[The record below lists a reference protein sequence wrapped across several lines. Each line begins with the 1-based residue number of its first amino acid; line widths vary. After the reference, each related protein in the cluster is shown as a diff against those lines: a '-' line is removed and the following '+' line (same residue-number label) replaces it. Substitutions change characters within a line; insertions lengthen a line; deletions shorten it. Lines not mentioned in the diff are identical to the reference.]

1 MRYVII
7 FAIPAHLNK
16 AMDTTFVIQL
26 AAVVLFAACFV
37 HSWRTEGQRLA
48 QQWFLIGYIFSI
60 LLISLL
66 VVVGE
71 RGQIAYNPN
80 MLVFGAAP
88 SLTVMLFPALLYLAY
103 AIAKRFVDADN
114 LRGMAYMMFAT
125 LPWLLLPLDAL
136 ALNAG
141 WWFFPSE
148 SVSFLNGIPFYLP
161 FAWGITGAA
170 FYLMVGRL
178 RRIRFRGNGQF
189 FAMIIAAPLLA
200 GITLVLIALVQVL
213 IDFLANL
220 GGVTILYVVLALLFL
235 LLPLALFLN
244 IPRLTKHNGRI
255 VNRR

>member
-1 MRYVII
+1 
-7 FAIPAHLNK
+7 
-16 AMDTTFVIQL
+16 MDTTFVIQL
-26 AAVVLFAACFV
+26 VAVVLFAACFV

-103 AIAKRFVDADN
+103 LIAKRFVSADN
-114 LRGMAYMMFAT
+114 LRGMTYLMFAT
-125 LPWLLLPLDAL
+125 MPWLMLPLDAL

-161 FAWGITGAA
+161 FAWGVTGAG
-170 FYLMVGRL
+170 FYFMVGRL

-200 GITLVLIALVQVL
+200 GITLVLIALVQV
-213 IDFLANL
+213 IVDFLANL
-220 GGVTILYVVLALLFL
+220 GGTTVLYVALGILFA
-235 LLPLALFLN
+235 LLPLALFRN
-244 IPRLTKHNGRI
+244 TRPSSNVKRQIA
-255 VNRR
+255 NRR